1 MGKIEISDFDHDGIK
16 IERFEALLD
25 EDGTPI
31 LLPTFFSMFTSKRLQ
46 VYKAVDE
53 KSETSQKIVTRLV
66 LSEISEVTFSQY
78 MSHLNRYLDYCEKFA
93 KEHTNA
99 PNIHMHESAPDEFI
113 NGYINEELIGAQGKG
128 QQSAAQA
135 VGALSAYYNYLA
147 HIGIAKV
154 KDLRI
159 YKNYRDTAA
168 KNTFRKRAVKYLTL
182 KTRSTLVN
190 VCNSLRDELLLRMG
204 WEVGLRSKEN
214 CGLLLNDFTYGKNTH
229 KGLKSLFLEMQGD
242 EAKEM
247 FDYFLA
253 GHYVK
258 RTGSGGPGRS
268 RKIYFNRDLLP
279 RLYEYYVIERPE
291 SESDVFFLKTDSKG
305 LGLPIN
311 TNTASEVFLARK
323 KELLEKLQQEDFD
336 FSIHEHNSYH
346 HCRHTFGTNMFYELL
361 GDQDVDSI
369 TAGSAAII
377 TVAKLMGH
385 KMDDPRS
392 RNHVTHM
399 YIRAVIEMKA
409 LEGM

>member
-1 MGKIEISDFDHDGIK
+1 MDKIEINDFDHDGIK
-16 IERFEALLD
+16 LEKFDVFLD
-25 EDGTPI
+25 DGEVPI
-31 LLPTFFSMFTSKRLQ
+31 LLPTFFSMFTSKCLQ
-46 VYKAVDE
+46 IYKAIDE

-78 MSHLNRYLDYCEKFA
+78 MSHLKRYLDYCEKFA

-99 PNIHMHESAPDEFI
+99 PNIHMHEAAPDEFI
-113 NGYINEELIGAQGKG
+113 NGYINEELIDAQSKG

-147 HIGIAKV
+147 HIGVAKV
-154 KDLRI
+154 KSLRI

-168 KNTFRKRAVKYLTL
+168 KNTLRKRAVKYLTL
-182 KTRSTLVN
+182 KTRSALVN
-190 VCNSLRDELLLRMG
+190 VCNNLRDELLLRMG

-214 CGLLLNDFTYGKNTH
+214 CGLLLNDFSYGKTTH
-229 KGLKSLFLEMQGD
+229 KGLRSLFLEMQED
-242 EAKEM
+242 ESKTT

-253 GHYVK
+253 GNYVK
-258 RTGSGGPGRS
+258 RTGLGGTGRS
-268 RKIYFNRDLLP
+268 RKIHLDRDLLA
-279 RLYEYYVIERPE
+279 RLYEYYAIERPE

-323 KELLEKLQQEDFD
+323 KELLAKLQQDDCD

-346 HCRHTFGTNMFYELL
+346 HCRHTFGTNVFYELL
-361 GDQDVDSI
+361 GDQGVDTI

-385 KMDDPRS
+385 KMEDPRA
-392 RNHVTHM
+392 RNQVTQL
-399 YIRAVIEMKA
+399 YIRAVREMQA